1 MWYFRDNRS
10 ANIPNLGEMITS
22 KMPKPICL
30 YNGST
35 LAIID

>member
-10 ANIPNLGEMITS
+10 ANIPNLGEMIPS
-22 KMPKPICL
+22 KMPKPLYL